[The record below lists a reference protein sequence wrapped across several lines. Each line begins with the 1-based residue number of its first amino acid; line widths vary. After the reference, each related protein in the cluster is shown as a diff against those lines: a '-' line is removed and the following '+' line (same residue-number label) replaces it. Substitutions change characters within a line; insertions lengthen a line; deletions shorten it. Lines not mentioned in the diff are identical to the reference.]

1 MVAGEGRLHN
11 RSETREIS
19 RAALFRYPLTPFGKN
34 AVPQQGRLLAA
45 IPLDR
50 SRQVQYPP
58 RFVARRVIAGPLV
71 LPDYGLSFISS
82 GVLKMARRCELTG
95 VGPMS
100 GNNVSHAN
108 NKTKR
113 RFLPNLCNVTLHS
126 DKLGRGF
133 KMRITAAALR
143 TVDHAGGFDAFLA
156 KADEGALS
164 SSALKIKRE
173 LAKAS

>member
-50 SRQVQYPP
+50 SCQVQYPP

-108 NKTKR
+108 NRTKR
-113 RFLPNLCNVTLHS
+113 RFLPNLCNVVSRCVLRRPHCGLSTMPGGLTPFWRRPMRAHS
-126 DKLGRGF
+126 HQ
-133 KMRITAAALR
+133 AP
-143 TVDHAGGFDAFLA
+143 
-156 KADEGALS
+156 
-164 SSALKIKRE
+164 
-173 LAKAS
+173 